1 MNKIESQKS
10 DYPSMQGY
18 MEQEEIKKMATC
30 PSTHDE
36 HDLYAAA
43 HCLVS
48 ERVDKFDLIDMVY
61 AILKREHSEKSRHTL
76 HVLEW
81 TDEPPKVPGWYW
93 FKDEYGIR
101 IAWIKHDSR
110 KINELYAVIGGV
122 GNWMSTLHGQWAG
135 PIPEPQEPKK
145 RVAIKDS
152 EESCPKN

>member
-61 AILKREHSEKSRHTL
+61 AILKREHSKKSKHTL
-76 HVLEW
+76 HALEW
-81 TDEPPKVPGWYW
+81 TDDPPKVPGWYW
-93 FKDEYGIR
+93 YRHNPSRTLGMINVDVDPTEYE
-101 IAWIKHDSR
+101 S
-110 KINELYAVIGGV
+110 LP
-122 GNWMSTLHGQWAG
+122 GQWAG
-135 PIPEPQEPKK
+135 PIPEPRETKK
-145 RVAIKDS
+145 WIAIKNA
-152 EESCPKN
+152 EEPCPKN

>member
-48 ERVDKFDLIDMVY
+48 ERVNKFDLIDMVY
-61 AILKREHSEKSRHTL
+61 AILKRDHSEKSKHTL
-76 HVLEW
+76 HALEW

-93 FKDEYGIR
+93 NRDTRHPNEDGFLLVSNSR
-101 IAWIKHDSR
+101 IEQLQR
-110 KINELYAVIGGV
+110 
-122 GNWMSTLHGQWAG
+122 MSKPTEQWAG
-135 PIPEPQEPKK
+135 PIPEPREPK
-145 RVAIKDS
+145 
-152 EESCPKN
+152 

>member
-18 MEQEEIKKMATC
+18 MEQEESKKMATC

-61 AILKREHSEKSRHTL
+61 AILKREHSEKSKHTL

-93 FKDEYGIR
+93 FKDDLFCKKGGIMR
-101 IAWIKHDSR
+101 ITDVWIEEIKKTSGPHD
-110 KINELYAVIGGV
+110 
-122 GNWMSTLHGQWAG
+122 QWAG
-135 PIPEPQEPKK
+135 PIPEPREPK
-145 RVAIKDS
+145 
-152 EESCPKN
+152 E

>member
-61 AILKREHSEKSRHTL
+61 AILKREHSEKSKHTL
-76 HVLEW
+76 HALEW
-81 TDEPPKVPGWYW
+81 TDEPPKVLGWYW
-93 FKDEYGIR
+93 FKDDLFFKKGGIMR
-101 IAWIKHDSR
+101 ITDVWIEEIKKTSGPHD
-110 KINELYAVIGGV
+110 
-122 GNWMSTLHGQWAG
+122 QWAG
-135 PIPEPQEPKK
+135 PIPEPREPK
-145 RVAIKDS
+145 
-152 EESCPKN
+152 E

>member
-81 TDEPPKVPGWYW
+81 TDEPPKVPGYYW
-93 FKDEYGIR
+93 WRNLSKPQVVHSNNFKNRKPHPADE
-101 IAWIKHDSR
+101 
-110 KINELYAVIGGV
+110 
-122 GNWMSTLHGQWAG
+122 WAG
-135 PIPEPQEPKK
+135 PIPEPREQKE
-145 RVAIKDS
+145 
-152 EESCPKN
+152 

>member
-18 MEQEEIKKMATC
+18 MEPEEIKKMATC

-61 AILKREHSEKSRHTL
+61 AILKREHSEKSKHTL
-76 HVLEW
+76 PALEW
-81 TDEPPKVPGWYW
+81 TNELPSVTGWYW
-93 FKDEYGIR
+93 CRDENDKENARIIFPNIR
-101 IAWIKHDSR
+101 RTKWRDK
-110 KINELYAVIGGV
+110 
-122 GNWMSTLHGQWAG
+122 QWAG
-135 PIPEPQEPKK
+135 PIPEPREPKGQGGY
-145 RVAIKDS
+145 DG
-152 EESCPKN
+152 

>member
-93 FKDEYGIR
+93 FKDDLFCKKGGIMR
-101 IAWIKHDSR
+101 ITDVWIEEIKKTSGPHD
-110 KINELYAVIGGV
+110 
-122 GNWMSTLHGQWAG
+122 QWAG
-135 PIPEPQEPKK
+135 PIPEPREPK
-145 RVAIKDS
+145 
-152 EESCPKN
+152 E

>member
-61 AILKREHSEKSRHTL
+61 AILKREHSEKSKHTL

-93 FKDEYGIR
+93 FKDDLFCKKGGIMR
-101 IAWIKHDSR
+101 ITDVWIEEIKKTSGPHD
-110 KINELYAVIGGV
+110 
-122 GNWMSTLHGQWAG
+122 QWAG
-135 PIPEPQEPKK
+135 PIPEPREPK
-145 RVAIKDS
+145 
-152 EESCPKN
+152 E

>member
-48 ERVDKFDLIDMVY
+48 ERL
-61 AILKREHSEKSRHTL
+61 
-76 HVLEW
+76 
-81 TDEPPKVPGWYW
+81 
-93 FKDEYGIR
+93 
-101 IAWIKHDSR
+101 
-110 KINELYAVIGGV
+110 
-122 GNWMSTLHGQWAG
+122 
-135 PIPEPQEPKK
+135 
-145 RVAIKDS
+145 
-152 EESCPKN
+152 

>member
-18 MEQEEIKKMATC
+18 MEQEEIKKMATF

-61 AILKREHSEKSRHTL
+61 AILKREHSEKSKHTL

-93 FKDEYGIR
+93 YLNSNNATVKMMHIASRPFGI
-101 IAWIKHDSR
+101 AVGTQ
-110 KINELYAVIGGV
+110 LY
-122 GNWMSTLHGQWAG
+122 AG
-135 PIPEPQEPKK
+135 PIPEPHEPK
-145 RVAIKDS
+145 
-152 EESCPKN
+152 E

>member
-61 AILKREHSEKSRHTL
+61 AILKREHSEKSKHTL

-81 TDEPPKVPGWYW
+81 TNEPPKVPGWYW
-93 FKDEYGIR
+93 NRDTRHPNEDGFLLVSNSR
-101 IAWIKHDSR
+101 IEQLQR
-110 KINELYAVIGGV
+110 
-122 GNWMSTLHGQWAG
+122 MSKPTEQWAG
-135 PIPEPQEPKK
+135 PIPEPREPK
-145 RVAIKDS
+145 
-152 EESCPKN
+152 